1 LRLVGCGQFKGIDVK
16 REIFLYILSGLFLF
30 CMIAHKNA
38 AYATR
43 IKDIADIAGVRVNA
57 LVGYGLVVGLD
68 GTGDSTNVYKNQ
80 TMRKMLSEL
89 GINIT
94 PDEAAS
100 IKLKNTAMVVIHAN
114 LPPFA
119 KPGQKIDLTVSS
131 IGDAKSLRGG
141 NLLLTPLKGADGLVY
156 ALAQGSLIVGGISAY
171 GQDKSKV
178 VVNIPEV
185 GRIPDGAT
193 IERAAPNPLNSSD
206 YVVFN
211 LHDPDFTTAMRMSE
225 AINQLLGGDI
235 AEAIDGTSV
244 KVSAP
249 LEPSRRVQFLATLE
263 NMEFTPA
270 NAAAKVVIN
279 SRTGTIVIGKEVRI
293 AQAAISHGNLSVTV
307 TENTQV
313 SQPNPFSFGTTQVVQ
328 QSNVNIN
335 KEHAPMYFFDSGATL
350 EQLVRAVNAV
360 GVAPSDLE
368 VILEA
373 LKEAGAISAQVT
385 VI

>member
-1 LRLVGCGQFKGIDVK
+1 
-16 REIFLYILSGLFLF
+16 
-30 CMIAHKNA
+30 MIAHKNA